1 MQEALDRAA
10 EAPLPRTLIDILRD
24 TTEQYPD
31 ASAVEDADGAVSYAE
46 LLAQVWRT
54 AAVLREQGVSQGDRV
69 GIRMTSGRRDL
80 YIAILGAMAAGAAY
94 VPVDAD
100 DPQERADLVFRE
112 ARIVGM
118 ITDALSLIHI

>member
-1 MQEALDRAA
+1 MRTDVQEALNRAA

-80 YIAILGAMAAGAAY
+80 YIAILGA
-94 VPVDAD
+94 
-100 DPQERADLVFRE
+100 
-112 ARIVGM
+112 
-118 ITDALSLIHI
+118 LSLIHI